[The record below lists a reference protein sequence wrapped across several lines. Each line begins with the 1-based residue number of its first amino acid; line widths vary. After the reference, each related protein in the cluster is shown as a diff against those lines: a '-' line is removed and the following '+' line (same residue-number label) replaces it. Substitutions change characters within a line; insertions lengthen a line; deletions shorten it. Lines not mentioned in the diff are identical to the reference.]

1 MVVTTPFKTRILLLH
16 SNRDNLS
23 DLQTTYSTL
32 CEEQRHHDV
41 ELYHEV
47 NSNSISNA
55 IYTSEMKIVQFST
68 GFTQMCGNFCSH
80 SRYHCILHEQVVSF

>member
-1 MVVTTPFKTRILLLH
+1 MVVTTPLKTRVLFLH

-23 DLQTTYSTL
+23 DLQTTCTL
-32 CEEQRHHDV
+32 CEEQRHH
-41 ELYHEV
+41 EGEWYHEI

-55 IYTSEMKIVQFST
+55 ICASEMKIMQFIT
-68 GFTQMCGNFCSH
+68 VFTRMCGNFCSH